1 MADEANEP
9 QDELDKETTQTTD
22 DNQDT
27 TTKQKLSEDYA
38 DMIEKIVEDRLGKMK
53 SNVDKA
59 YKKAEELAR
68 ENTRLKENQQ
78 AEKRKQ
84 LEAEGKHLEVANLKL
99 TEYEETN
106 KILNERLTSLTRDR
120 ELDSYLG
127 GLEFKNEFAKETAFK
142 AIVSELVQDDDER
155 WVHKSGAPIG
165 DYIKAFRKDP
175 DKDFLFKPKDNS
187 GTGTSTNN
195 SSTSTG
201 RPKTLEG
208 VSTEDLL
215 RLAEQG
221 KLGSITY

>member
-1 MADEANEP
+1 MADTANET
-9 QDELDKETTQTTD
+9 QNEELENENETTG
-22 DNQDT
+22 NEDT
-27 TTKQKLSEDYA
+27 ADTKQKLSEDYA

-78 AEKRKQ
+78 AEKRKS

-99 TEYEETN
+99 TEFEEKN

-120 ELDSYLG
+120 ELDRYLS
-127 GLEFKNEFAKETAFK
+127 GLEFKNEFAKETTFK
-142 AIVSELVQDDDER
+142 AIVSELVQDDDET

-175 DKDFLFKPKDNS
+175 EKEFLFKPKDNS

-201 RPKTLEG
+201 RPKSLEG
-208 VSTEDLL
+208 ISTDEML

-221 KLGSITY
+221 KLGSIVY

>member
-1 MADEANEP
+1 MADEADKTQE
-9 QDELDKETTQTTD
+9 ELDQETTDNTD
-22 DNQDT
+22 DST
-27 TTKQKLSEDYA
+27 TSDTKQKLSEDYA

-84 LEAEGKHLEVANLKL
+84 LEAEGKHLEVAKLKL

-120 ELDSYLG
+120 ELDSYLS
-127 GLEFKNEFAKETAFK
+127 GLEFKNDFARETAFK

-155 WVHKSGAPIG
+155 WG
-165 DYIKAFRKDP
+165 
-175 DKDFLFKPKDNS
+175 
-187 GTGTSTNN
+187 
-195 SSTSTG
+195 
-201 RPKTLEG
+201 
-208 VSTEDLL
+208 
-215 RLAEQG
+215 
-221 KLGSITY
+221 